1 MARER
6 TPADLLFMHETAV
19 QKAARLERRAAD
31 EPQYGRQTRYLARL
45 ARHRAEELRKEI
57 EGMSY
62 KDEATGAS
70 PTPPGDWEKQNDP
83 TTADLVELARQCD
96 RHAKAF
102 GDSLRRLHEGV
113 VEARRRNGGRG
124 ISALVCWSALERAS
138 CQYFVSTPLRSLRS
152 SPRIAGQPSFE
163 RQIEM
168 WLPMLNAPPPNS
180 SPLSPS
186 PPVAA

>member
-1 MARER
+1 MAREPTLR
-6 TPADLLFMHETAV
+6 DLQFMLTTVTERALRHE
-19 QKAARLERRAAD
+19 QRAKD
-31 EPQYGRQTRYLARL
+31 ELAYGRQSRYLARL

-57 EGMSY
+57 EGMSH
-62 KDEATGAS
+62 KVEATGAS
-70 PTPPGDWEKQNDP
+70 PTPPGDWEKQKDP

-96 RHAKAF
+96 RYAKAF

-124 ISALVCWSALERAS
+124 VSALVCWSALERAS
-138 CQYFVSTPLRSLRS
+138 CQYFVSTPLRSVRS

-163 RQIEM
+163 RQVEM

-186 PPVAA
+186 PPAAA